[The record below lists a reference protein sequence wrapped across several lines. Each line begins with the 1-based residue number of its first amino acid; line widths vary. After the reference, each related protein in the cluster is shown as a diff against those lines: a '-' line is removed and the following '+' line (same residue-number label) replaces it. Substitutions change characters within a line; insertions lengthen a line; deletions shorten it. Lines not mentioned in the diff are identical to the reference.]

1 VSVPRIIT
9 GEISLLFE
17 DHDAY
22 RGNVLLL
29 SLDTDE
35 VLELNT
41 FEITGPLAGR
51 LMGGVLEEG
60 MRVRVECT
68 SDTMEVVSPD
78 TGETHDKTTAV
89 VVDVVVID

>member
-1 VSVPRIIT
+1 
-9 GEISLLFE
+9 
-17 DHDAY
+17 
-22 RGNVLLL
+22 
-29 SLDTDE
+29 
-35 VLELNT
+35 
-41 FEITGPLAGR
+41 
-51 LMGGVLEEG
+51 MGGVLEEG